1 MIEIIHVALTKQLEL
16 SDCQHDVMESMC
28 CYTSSWCRLFFS
40 YFSSLVFFCYI
51 FFSWLSALSTA
62 AGNSTFSKRQL
73 RVQLHVNASAALPS
87 DVQPPQLTG
96 QIEASADEYGQIL
109 IEDVRLT
116 AAPGTYFIYIALPD
130 YPDVSLHTCVM
141 SEK

>member
-1 MIEIIHVALTKQLEL
+1 MI
-16 SDCQHDVMESMC
+16 
-28 CYTSSWCRLFFS
+28 SWHRLFFS
-40 YFSSLVFFCYI
+40 YFSFLVFSCYTS
-51 FFSWLSALSTA
+51 FSWLIRLISALSTV

-73 RVQLHVNASAALPS
+73 RVQLHVNASTALLA

-116 AAPGTYFIYIALPD
+116 AAPGTYFVYIALPD